1 MSTSC
6 YVCNHLHHAR
16 KNISIYVK
24 FVEFKLDLYG
34 KQMMDKQ
41 IKVPL
46 LPNDLDENE
55 VTRHPTKRKL
65 YNYWQRRKEAWIR
78 KKQASNPCRLGF
90 NCLILI
96 WSILALVTTLLSY
109 FRLIQL
115 LKDGH
120 DKLR

>member
-1 MSTSC
+1 
-6 YVCNHLHHAR
+6 
-16 KNISIYVK
+16 
-24 FVEFKLDLYG
+24 
-34 KQMMDKQ
+34 MDKQ
-41 IKVPL
+41 IEVPL
-46 LPNDLDENE
+46 LTNDLDENR
-55 VTRHPTKRKL
+55 VTKHPAKRKL

-120 DKLR
+120 DKLRYGVEQISDSSKSNLLESGNLASIGAYLIMTSLILS

>member
-1 MSTSC
+1 
-6 YVCNHLHHAR
+6 
-16 KNISIYVK
+16 
-24 FVEFKLDLYG
+24 
-34 KQMMDKQ
+34 MMEKQ

-46 LPNDLDENE
+46 LTNDLDENE
-55 VTRHPTKRKL
+55 FTKHPAKRKL
-65 YNYWQRRKEAWIR
+65 YNYWQRRKEAWVR